1 MTKLSLF
8 ALFSAAVVLP
18 AVLLAACATDNGD
31 AVHGPQF
38 GPPPERSDGSSEG
51 SVTGEGGG
59 AGEGGSTDGGAD
71 ADGAAVPSCASGG
84 IVAVLAG
91 TDSTLSGAVQVD
103 AGAWA
108 GAAITG
114 GGAKSAPSLVAF
126 GTGFVGLTRGPADAI
141 QSVSYVTSWSGV
153 TAVGALTTFGTPA
166 LTVLGANAQAVYL
179 AGPGADVNKFFRIEN
194 TGASW
199 STSTDPVKGP
209 QVTDPQAYGPTA
221 GTVAAASADLVFAQD
236 GSDQGLYV
244 HTRAANAWSSP
255 ATAIAG
261 AGTFATGAPPMLVS
275 VPGTFDAVL
284 LYADNTANHVI
295 GFATRNATTKA
306 WSSAVVTQATAQ
318 TGEAMSAAL
327 VSPTSVL
334 VMFRGNDG
342 KPYTMTG
349 TLGAASVTWSV
360 PALLV
365 ADGAA
370 TVDAAPAVAK
380 GVCGDEAIAVF
391 SSGGQVKATH
401 LRGGGW
407 SVPGTV
413 TGASGTRVSVATR

>member
-1 MTKLSLF
+1 MTKLSRF
-8 ALFSAAVVLP
+8 ALFSAALVLP

-59 AGEGGSTDGGAD
+59 PGEGGSTDGGAD

-91 TDSTLSGAVQVD
+91 TESTLSGAVQVD

-179 AGPGADVNKFFRIEN
+179 AGLGADVNKFSRIQN
-194 TGASW
+194 GSSSWTTTG
-199 STSTDPVKGP
+199 DPVMP
-209 QVTDPQAYGPTA
+209 PA
-221 GTVAAASADLVFAQD
+221 GTQSFGPSAGAIAAAGTDLVFAQD
-236 GSDQGLYV
+236 GDDNGLYV
-244 HTRAANAWSSP
+244 RKWDGAVWSPEPGGLGIS
-255 ATAIAG
+255 G
-261 AGTFATGAPPMLVS
+261 AGTLKTAPPALVS
-275 VPGTFDAVL
+275 VPGTFDVLL
-284 LYADNTANHVI
+284 LYADKFAPNVI

-334 VMFRGNDG
+334 VMFRGNDS

-360 PALLV
+360 PALLL

-401 LRGGGW
+401 LRGGVW

>member
-1 MTKLSLF
+1 MTKLSLLV
-8 ALFSAAVVLP
+8 LFSAGVVFP

-51 SVTGEGGG
+51 SATREGGELS
-59 AGEGGSTDGGAD
+59 ADGSADGGAD
-71 ADGAAVPSCASGG
+71 ADGTAIPTCTNGG

-91 TDSTLSGAVQVD
+91 TDSTLSGAIQVN

-126 GTGFVGLTRGPADAI
+126 GTGFVGLTRGPSDAL
-141 QSVSYVTSWSGV
+141 QSVSYTASWSGV
-153 TAVGALTTFGTPA
+153 TAVGARTTFGTPA
-166 LTVLGANAQAVYL
+166 LTVLGANAHAVYL
-179 AGPGADVNKFFRIEN
+179 AGLGADVNKFFRIEN

-199 STSTDPVKGP
+199 SASSDPVKGP
-209 QVTDPQAYGPTA
+209 QVADPQAYGPTA
-221 GTVAAASADLVFAQD
+221 GTVAAAGADLVFAQD

-244 HTRAANAWSSP
+244 QTRAANAWSSP

-261 AGTFATGAPPMLVS
+261 AGTFATGAPPVLVS

-284 LYADNTANHVI
+284 LYADNTVNHVI

-306 WSSAVVTQATAQ
+306 WGSAAITQATAQ
-318 TGEAMSAAL
+318 TSEAMSAAL

-334 VMFRGNDG
+334 IMFRGNDG
-342 KPYTMTG
+342 KPYKMTG
-349 TLGAASVTWSV
+349 TLGVASVTWSV
-360 PALLV
+360 PALLL
-365 ADGAA
+365 ADGSA
-370 TVDAAPAVAK
+370 TVDSTPAVAR
-380 GVCGDEAIAVF
+380 GVCGDDAVAVF
-391 SSGGQVKATH
+391 SSGGQVKATQ
-401 LRGGGW
+401 LRGGAW
-407 SVPGTV
+407 SVPGPV